1 MKAPE
6 SIIRDG
12 RSPAELRPV
21 SILRN
26 FTKNADGSVLIS
38 FGDTRVLCAATLE
51 ERVPGWLQGKNR
63 GWVTAEYAM
72 LPASASDGRISR
84 DAVNRGRAMEISR
97 LIGRSLRSVIDLERL
112 GERQITIDCDVLQA
126 DGGTRCAA
134 ITGGYVAL
142 RDAVDSLA
150 AREGVETSPITGQCA
165 AVSVG
170 LLNGNIYLDLDY
182 ALDSAVDV
190 DLNLVMTGDD
200 SIIEVQATA
209 EGRAY
214 TRAQLDEMLDV
225 GRQGIFELFELQ
237 REALEGG

>member
-1 MKAPE
+1 MKSPD

-12 RSPAELRPV
+12 RSPVELRPV

-51 ERVPGWLQGKNR
+51 DRVPGWLKGKNR

-97 LIGRSLRSVIDLERL
+97 LIGRSLRAVIDLERL

-126 DGGTRCAA
+126 DGGTRTAA
-134 ITGGYVAL
+134 ITGGYIAL

-150 AREGVETSPITGQCA
+150 AREGLETSPITGQCA

-170 LLNGNIYLDLDY
+170 LLDGKVYLDLDY

-200 SIIEVQATA
+200 AIIEVQATA

-225 GRQGIFELFELQ
+225 GRKGIFELFALQ
-237 REALEGG
+237 RKALEGG